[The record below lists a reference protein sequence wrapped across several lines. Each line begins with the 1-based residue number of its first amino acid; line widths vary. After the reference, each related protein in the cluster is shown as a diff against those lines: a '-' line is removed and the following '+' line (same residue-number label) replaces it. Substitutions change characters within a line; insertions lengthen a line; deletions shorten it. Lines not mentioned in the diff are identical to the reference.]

1 MIISNRMSK
10 EKRFGTPRKN
20 NICCTVSLHF
30 SDFNDNK
37 NQAYRDLENLSHSKL
52 REMQRYGTANV
63 NRREIVDLIC
73 NDKAIIIKQ
82 DANAVTALVRYSSR
96 YYVAV
101 MDTELLVIKTFL
113 PDTIANFLDYVQQ
126 FIDKENANR
135 MALAAWKP
143 NTRNIIQDVQTNR
156 QKLLNIFS

>member
-10 EKRFGTPRKN
+10 EKRFGTPKKN
-20 NICCTVSLHF
+20 SK
-30 SDFNDNK
+30 NK
-37 NQAYRDLENLSHSKL
+37 NYKQVKGNKKQTYKGLEKLSHSKL

-63 NRREIVDLIC
+63 NRKEIVDLIC
-73 NDKAIIIKQ
+73 NDKALIIKQ

-113 PDTIANFLDYVQQ
+113 PDTISNFLDYVQQ
-126 FIDKENANR
+126 FIDKENASKTA
-135 MALAAWKP
+135 MAA
-143 NTRNIIQDVQTNR
+143 
-156 QKLLNIFS
+156 

>member
-20 NICCTVSLHF
+20 EKNKKYKN
-30 SDFNDNK
+30 FNNNK

-135 MALAAWKP
+135 MALAA
-143 NTRNIIQDVQTNR
+143 
-156 QKLLNIFS
+156 

>member
-20 NICCTVSLHF
+20 SKNKKYKN
-30 SDFNDNK
+30 FNNNK

-113 PDTIANFLDYVQQ
+113 PDTISNFLDYVQQ

-135 MALAAWKP
+135 MALAAWKL
-143 NTRNIIQDVQTNR
+143 NIRNIIQDVQTNR

>member
-20 NICCTVSLHF
+20 SKNKKYKN
-30 SDFNDNK
+30 FNNNK

-73 NDKAIIIKQ
+73 NDKALIIKQ
-82 DANAVTALVRYSSR
+82 DSNAVTALVRYSSR

-113 PDTIANFLDYVQQ
+113 PDTIVNFLDYVQQ
-126 FIDKENANR
+126 FIDKEKAYE
-135 MALAAWKP
+135 MALAA
-143 NTRNIIQDVQTNR
+143 
-156 QKLLNIFS
+156 